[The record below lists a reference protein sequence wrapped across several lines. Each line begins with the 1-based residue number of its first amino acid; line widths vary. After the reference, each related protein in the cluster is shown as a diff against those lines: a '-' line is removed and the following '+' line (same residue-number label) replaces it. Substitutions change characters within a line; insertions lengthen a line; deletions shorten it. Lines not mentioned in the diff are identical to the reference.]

1 MNRARLFVVS
11 APSGCGK
18 GTLLAK
24 AFEKRPVYYSV
35 SYTTRKKRPGEK
47 EGVNYFYVDRR
58 TFEKMISEKDFL
70 EYARFNDH
78 YYGTPKLPVLEH
90 LARGIDVILEIETV
104 GGFKVKKAFPDA
116 VLLFILPPHVNELRR
131 RLEKRG
137 TEEPDVIEK
146 RVKHAGKEIRD
157 SYHYDY
163 VIMNDDLDD
172 AVRDLLTVVDSVRND
187 DHVAD
192 RFSTECDDT
201 VKLIEKVI
209 LDA

>member
-18 GTLLAK
+18 GTILEQ
-24 AFEKRPVYYSV
+24 AFKNRDVYYSV
-35 SYTTRKKRPGEK
+35 SYTTREMRPGEK

-137 TEEPDVIEK
+137 TEKPEVIEE

-163 VIMNDDLDD
+163 VIMNDGLDD
-172 AVRDLLTVVDSVRND
+172 AVRDFLTVIDSVRND
-187 DHVAD
+187 DHKAD

-201 VKLIEKVI
+201 VKMIEKVI